1 MIEDVR
7 GIIMTATLELLK
19 KKDYKDVQMK
29 EIAETANIGRRTL
42 YRYFGNKDE
51 IMGSIVESLMEDLAE
66 VINQNGRM
74 DLEGIAYSY
83 FVFWARNLEE
93 LRLLKKAHLMYL
105 LEDNMPEL
113 MIGVSLK
120 TKYKGKTID
129 EVRAI
134 RNSFSEEANYN
145 YNYMLA
151 GYMRV
156 AEVWMENENRRPP
169 EEMAKII
176 VGIVNRDFPGIWWSE
191 KYD

>member
-1 MIEDVR
+1 
-7 GIIMTATLELLK
+7 
-19 KKDYKDVQMK
+19 
-29 EIAETANIGRRTL
+29 
-42 YRYFGNKDE
+42 
-51 IMGSIVESLMEDLAE
+51 
-66 VINQNGRM
+66 
-74 DLEGIAYSY
+74 
-83 FVFWARNLEE
+83 
-93 LRLLKKAHLMYL
+93 MYL
-105 LEDNMPEL
+105 LEDNMPER

-156 AEVWMENENRRPP
+156 AEVWMKNENRRTP

-176 VGIVNRDFPGIWWSE
+176 VGIVNRDFPGI
-191 KYD
+191 